1 VYSDYAIYYMHDA
14 DLQLMIFTLRN
25 FNEIF
30 LKYALRQ
37 AIFGTSFLTKDELID
52 EFLAILK

>member
-1 VYSDYAIYYMHDA
+1 MHDA